1 MPGRSSA
8 ATRVASVGATP
19 GSRRAATD
27 SSRRLGHAAKK
38 SPSSGT
44 NGDVAKGDAFPARDL
59 ADSLSAFAAVDFSAE
74 KSMLENAG
82 LTPPTRAVNKAAA
95 TPASGRRALGDL
107 ANLAT
112 DRSEMTMTAEK
123 PRPAASAFDDW
134 SVTLN
139 ASVSPSA
146 AVTER
151 ASMLPKSPAETLA
164 ERALA
169 AAAAS
174 RRLSVE
180 ADPATSP
187 PADDAG
193 SVVEAATTTPAA
205 FRLSPANVSSR
216 AKRSAERARVMATH
230 AARVHDAPSGAAAG
244 AARGESGESGESGS
258 PVDRVMLRY
267 AEGKASDELL
277 DALELELRA
286 ASAVSAS
293 VTFLEDREDLEDRG
307 EAVEEKRTPEMRAP
321 APAATEKSLPEED
334 AAPPVASFEG
344 GSPFVRLVAED
355 VADEDDSADADDPA
369 DADGPPAG
377 DASGT
382 GSGAGGSERVGSGS
396 GGGENLAGGGDD
408 VGGGGDDVGGGGGDD
423 APAPRFPRDVSISA
437 ARTSLPPDAGV
448 TLAHALGKWREAV
461 AVAAIEA
468 EARRVQ
474 TELAEIMRGQA
485 ADCDDEVN
493 ALSDENEMLTAALAA
508 SAAAGWRARWRLAAR
523 AAVLS
528 KRCDERKTEARRLRV
543 KARKLE
549 SQLLK
554 VEEHITSAAADFDR
568 LRGRLHESTKET
580 ERARADARDARAR
593 LAEAQAATSVAQARR
608 ARSFERDE
616 NVSPLASRARNA
628 ETAVRAEL
636 RDEARAKIYAEVRA
650 EVRAELGDEL
660 RAEAEAE
667 ATADATDAARNVAE
681 ASAASGAVAACID
694 GLLRGARSTQMRRVA
709 SARKEAT
716 IRARENLERA
726 AENGVD
732 TLRLG
737 ADPRQGGVDPLEL
750 VSLIAVHALE
760 RCEAHPHGDGA
771 RAFYR
776 AARRVELAARACQPE
791 YRAEEKRTPASRRA
805 ISPLTRPTGVYQHE
819 PDSRSRSGSGSAESR
834 GNRSSS
840 GGGGNRQR
848 ARAGGAKPRAL

>member
-1 MPGRSSA
+1 M
-8 ATRVASVGATP
+8 
-19 GSRRAATD
+19 
-27 SSRRLGHAAKK
+27 
-38 SPSSGT
+38 
-44 NGDVAKGDAFPARDL
+44 
-59 ADSLSAFAAVDFSAE
+59 
-74 KSMLENAG
+74 
-82 LTPPTRAVNKAAA
+82 
-95 TPASGRRALGDL
+95 
-107 ANLAT
+107 
-112 DRSEMTMTAEK
+112 
-123 PRPAASAFDDW
+123 
-134 SVTLN
+134 
-139 ASVSPSA
+139 
-146 AVTER
+146 
-151 ASMLPKSPAETLA
+151 
-164 ERALA
+164 
-169 AAAAS
+169 
-174 RRLSVE
+174 
-180 ADPATSP
+180 
-187 PADDAG
+187 
-193 SVVEAATTTPAA
+193 
-205 FRLSPANVSSR
+205 
-216 AKRSAERARVMATH
+216 
-230 AARVHDAPSGAAAG
+230 
-244 AARGESGESGESGS
+244 
-258 PVDRVMLRY
+258 
-267 AEGKASDELL
+267 
-277 DALELELRA
+277 
-286 ASAVSAS
+286 
-293 VTFLEDREDLEDRG
+293 
-307 EAVEEKRTPEMRAP
+307 
-321 APAATEKSLPEED
+321 
-334 AAPPVASFEG
+334 
-344 GSPFVRLVAED
+344 
-355 VADEDDSADADDPA
+355 
-369 DADGPPAG
+369 
-377 DASGT
+377 
-382 GSGAGGSERVGSGS
+382 
-396 GGGENLAGGGDD
+396 
-408 VGGGGDDVGGGGGDD
+408 
-423 APAPRFPRDVSISA
+423 
-437 ARTSLPPDAGV
+437 